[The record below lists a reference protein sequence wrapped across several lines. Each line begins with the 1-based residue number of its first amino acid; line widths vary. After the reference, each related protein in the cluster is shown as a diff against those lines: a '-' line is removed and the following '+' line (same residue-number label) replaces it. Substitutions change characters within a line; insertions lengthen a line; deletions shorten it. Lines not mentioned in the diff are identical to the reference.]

1 MKIYESKKIRE
12 EWKKSLPKSQSN
24 IPSGILI
31 TGIYSNQKISLGEA
45 KNNKR

>member
-1 MKIYESKKIRE
+1 MKAKIQRRME
-12 EWKKSLPKSQSN
+12 KSLPKSQSN